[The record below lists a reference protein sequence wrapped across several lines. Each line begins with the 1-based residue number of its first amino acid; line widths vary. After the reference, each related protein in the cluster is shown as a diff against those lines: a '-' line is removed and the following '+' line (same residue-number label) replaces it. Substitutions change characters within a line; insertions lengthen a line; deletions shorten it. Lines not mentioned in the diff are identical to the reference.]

1 MTKVNELTQMKKNLE
16 QKHQEKLEDLKSKL
30 TIKDGQFKNA
40 INIQDKLE
48 KSKKEMEKE
57 VNQSAKH
64 ALTLETELI

>member
-1 MTKVNELTQMKKNLE
+1 MNELTQMKKNLE

-64 ALTLETELI
+64 ALTLENELI